1 MLALFGLTLLAAV
14 AQPVA
19 LEPRDVIGSWHAQR
33 ELTMLELH
41 PDFTYDRYFADVI
54 EQGRWALRHHNTLEL
69 VYIHDGKPR
78 TSDTYRILTFGKNIM
93 KMHRTTGETDV
104 WLKTSHSAHF
114 PRFPH

>member
-54 EQGRWALRHHNTLEL
+54 EQGRWALRHHNMLEL

-93 KMHRTTGETDV
+93 KMRRTTGETDV

-114 PRFPH
+114 PRFAH